1 MRIYN
6 EFLGEVVEIPD
17 YPERIVSL
25 APDITDILHRIGVW
39 DRVVGV
45 SLYCKRPP
53 AADEKPRLGAYL
65 KVNEQKLREVKP
77 DLILTTTGAQRNTT
91 LSLLKQGYPVYPI
104 KLPFTLYD
112 ILDNISRVGAVVREI
127 EGAYRE
133 SERLFE
139 LLKTLRKK
147 LPPTRVMVEID
158 LHPEYTIGNASFL
171 NHALDFMGLKN
182 IFADMY
188 ASYFRTPY
196 EIAAVR
202 SPELIIYEPKPMR
215 KKKPTVEELTQR
227 YTELGLGNAPAVKGG
242 KILITGGDMI
252 AHYGPAFI
260 DEVMPYITEE
270 VERLMDSKS

>member
-6 EFLGEVVEIPD
+6 EFLGETIEVPD

-25 APDITDILHRIGVW
+25 APDITDILHRIGAW

-53 AADEKPRLGAYL
+53 QAGEKPRVGAYL
-65 KVNEQKLREVKP
+65 KVNEQKLCELKP
-77 DLILTTTGAQRNTT
+77 DLILTTTGAQRKTT
-91 LSLLKQGYPVYPI
+91 LDLLHRGYPVYPI

-112 ILDNISRVGAVVREI
+112 ILDNMVRVGAVVREMDS
-127 EGAYRE
+127 AYRE

-139 LLKTLRKK
+139 LLKDFRKK
-147 LPPTRVMVEID
+147 LPSLRVMVEID

-182 IFADMY
+182 VFADVY
-188 ASYFRTPY
+188 ASYFQTPY
-196 EIAAVR
+196 EIAAQKD
-202 SPELIIYEPKPMR
+202 PQLIIYEPKPMR
-215 KKKPTVEELTQR
+215 RKKPTVEELKER
-227 YTELGLGNAPAVKGG
+227 YGKLGLGKTEAVREGR
-242 KILITGGDMI
+242 ILITGGDMV

-260 DEVMPYITEE
+260 DEVMPFLIEE
-270 VERLMDSKS
+270 IQKLSGS